1 MALASPLPFAGTGD
15 EQALAR
21 RVWDV
26 MAGGATLY
34 ARDGQ
39 IKQSLENLAVF
50 FAQQD
55 STSPDEMQ
63 ARIDQAVQANS
74 AIFGREARDG
84 MVLITTTRQGHNHS
98 VDRADAEHTYAQRL
112 YEPTTTL
119 STDDISNVVTMVR
132 PPLTTVEPV
141 QVSSY
146 WRTLVSQPSA
156 PVVDEIVVP
165 DEPIAPAE
173 TVVPTVPVAA
183 EAEVAPQPVTAA
195 TTNILQ
201 LRDGT
206 VLDLDLPVDAIMADI
221 GPALMS
227 ELSRALDNDPL
238 RRVVSFGPLRY
249 NAEALPGFGK
259 NDLRRIREYIVEQ
272 GEPVTD
278 AAIASD
284 VYRERRGTASFDVF
298 CFGLNQRLSREKDFE
313 FVGTA
318 THRQWSA
325 KGLPTI
331 GSKRVKASDLGP
343 FYAHLAEGFDDTE
356 ATDGEVLHYLSFFEW
371 EYGVL
376 PLNRAFASVVPD
388 ALLPEQQSVVVR
400 VETPQQYGVLLA
412 EVRYA
417 RANRGGWIWGLEE
430 FFREYL
436 VPGALITLARGNDEG
451 QLVLTYGE
459 AQSVE
464 DRLLHLEEKRNRFVF
479 LPVTYYASV
488 DDDLLLSQRRYGKF
502 RNLKPMPMNDRKK
515 FDVVLEHVFETV
527 GEQLGTKTDPL
538 FWVQGNELL
547 LALNVLRPTSAA
559 YMQQVLE
566 QNDAFNADDAT
577 PGAYYFKPA
586 PEEVETDEDEDTVDA
601 VGEIDDT
608 YDDDE

>member
-39 IKQSLENLAVF
+39 IKQSLENLAAF

-55 STSPDEMQ
+55 NTSPDEMQ
-63 ARIDQAVQANS
+63 ARIDGAVQANS
-74 AIFGREARDG
+74 AIFGRETRDG
-84 MVLITTTRQGHNHS
+84 MVLITTTRQGNRS
-98 VDRADAEHTYAQRL
+98 IDRTDTKHTYAQRL

-156 PVVDEIVVP
+156 PVVDEIAAS
-165 DEPIAPAE
+165 DEPVEAAE
-173 TVVPTVPVAA
+173 AVVLTVPVAA
-183 EAEVAPQPVTAA
+183 EAPAVPQPVGAA
-195 TTNILQ
+195 TNNILQ

-206 VLDLDLPVDAIMADI
+206 ALDLDLPVDAIMADV

-259 NDLRRIREYIVEQ
+259 NDLRRIRDYIVEQ
-272 GEPVTD
+272 GEPATD

-284 VYRERRGTASFDVF
+284 VYRERPGSTSFDVF

-318 THRQWSA
+318 TQRQWSA
-325 KGLPTI
+325 KGLPTL

-356 ATDGEVLHYLSFFEW
+356 PTDGEVLHPLSFFEW

-388 ALLPEQQSVVVR
+388 ALLPDQQSVIVR
-400 VETPQQYGVLLA
+400 VETPQQYGVVLA

-436 VPGALITLARGNDEG
+436 VPGALITLARGNEEG

-479 LPVTYYASV
+479 LPVTYYAAV
-488 DDDLLLSQRRYGKF
+488 DDDLLLSQRRYGRF
-502 RNLKPMPMNDRKK
+502 RNLKPTPMNDRKK

-527 GEQLGTKTDPL
+527 GEQLGTKTEPL

-559 YMQQVLE
+559 YMQQALE

-577 PGAYYFKPA
+577 PGAYYFKPT
-586 PEEVETDEDEDTVDA
+586 PEEDEADEDEDTVDA
-601 VGEIDDT
+601 VLEIDDT